1 MFLLFI
7 LLIIPLVLCC
17 WKIHIFCSK
26 LTTIFYLSDRKI
38 ADDSEEVTLGF
49 ANKNSSTMSDLNKGP
64 DSKADPIQM
73 PPLSFSKVS
82 MGCEFYLNLCVRGPE
97 LSHHTVEMS
106 GGPFCSP
113 HY

>member
-1 MFLLFI
+1 MVFLLFI
-7 LLIIPLVLCC
+7 VIIVPSLFC
-17 WKIHIFCSK
+17 CSK

-49 ANKNSSTMSDLNKGP
+49 VNKNSSTMSDLSKGP

-82 MGCEFYLNLCVRGPE
+82 TGCEFYLNLCVGG
-97 LSHHTVEMS
+97 LSCHTIL
-106 GGPFCSP
+106 
-113 HY
+113 